1 MTCCGAFFL
10 IVVARVSVFCFF
22 PIVAECREN
31 NLNGGI
37 ASAFS
42 FDCLLSCGDGLER
55 CGEYVACDGERASFS
70 FVVSVSDKRFDGANG
85 RVFSCFFLCAEQG
98 ALCKR
103 DLDADDRCLG
113 CFFA

>member
-1 MTCCGAFFL
+1 MTL
-10 IVVARVSVFCFF
+10 V
-22 PIVAECREN
+22 
-31 NLNGGI
+31 
-37 ASAFS
+37 
-42 FDCLLSCGDGLER
+42 
-55 CGEYVACDGERASFS
+55 DGERTSFS

-113 CFFA
+113 RFIA